1 MILLLDKKSEVH
13 IQELDLDI
21 TSNGISHI
29 QVQSIKEQ
37 LVGRYNNKC
46 IKHGIDI
53 HIKEHNIY

>member
-1 MILLLDKKSEVH
+1 MILWLDKKNEVH

-21 TSNGISHI
+21 ISNGISHI

-37 LVGRYNNKC
+37 LVGIYNNQY

-53 HIKEHNIY
+53 HVEQHNIY